1 MVTSSRLSLQRHLAA
16 AHKDAEGHF
25 FCSVCDVNFKTAAEA
40 KAHRSSTDHKDVML
54 AKQGDAEL
62 AKVCC
67 HCYGI
72 FAGIN
77 ELKKHMKVEHPQ
89 MAYRCIKCG
98 ARFTLKQELARHA
111 LVGCGGFVSP
121 TSLTSQTAEA
131 ASVSAFQCSKCGFSS
146 DSEAEFLLHTALHE
160 DPVQD
165 GDVRRYKC
173 PLCPRVFLK
182 SSLRKHLHSHTGER
196 PYSCLLCNAE
206 FSRKDVL
213 ENHVLGV
220 HCLKRS
226 GDSWQPQSERKK
238 TFSCD
243 VCGAAFYDKNTC
255 NQHRWTHELKKF
267 KCQEE
272 GCVYSGRSR
281 GELQL
286 HMRSHGDE
294 RPYHCNDCDF
304 STKTK
309 AQLVRHGRTHLN
321 SKSHHCPHCQFSCNS
336 STHLNRHLRLHTGA
350 KPFHCPHCD
359 FSCNLLENLRKHV
372 LSTKK
377 HPGKCLYTCSEEGCL
392 FATNL
397 AKELRAH
404 LVTVHGQTATAATS
418 YVAGLYHGGEDP
430 SHVDHP
436 LPAVYRKKR
445 KTAAKRL
452 PEDTLVPH
460 SQTLSDNPTLASAV
474 IPGGSSE
481 TGRPEDLLRTVI
493 ISEPSDDVIC
503 IQLPAEDGLE
513 YDGSSFFRLDLE
525 DHGGLIVIDEGM
537 GEDQPRE

>member
-1 MVTSSRLSLQRHLAA
+1 MLEEDLYMDHPRPEGKREVKRSRFLDPDQGWTEGPRRKRTVQMQSPDGVPNKGRGGALQCALCRCQVLPQLMSKHLVSFYHSNRVRSAPEIAGRLAMDHMGDIVRQAPFQCGPCSFYCNTMQTFLWHWGSKAHQLKDTQIEGYYCCPICRVEVVSSAQMYQHLLSSRHKESVAIINGSVPIVMQKKRIIECDVCHKLFGLNIKLRHHSKSTGHPQTNSSASDKHQEREACPQCPMVTSSRLSLQRHLAA

-77 ELKKHMKVEHPQ
+77 ELKKHLKEEHPQ

-111 LVGCGGFVSP
+111 HVGCGGFVSP

-131 ASVSAFQCSKCGFSS
+131 ASVSAFQCTKCGFSS

-160 DPVQD
+160 GPVQD
-165 GDVRRYKC
+165 GDVRRYK
-173 PLCPRVFLK
+173 VFLK

-243 VCGAAFYDKNTC
+243 VCGAAFYDKLT
-255 NQHRWTHELKKF
+255 ELAVNRQCFIVCAKKLP
-267 KCQEE
+267 
-272 GCVYSGRSR
+272 
-281 GELQL
+281 LQPL
-286 HMRSHGDE
+286 
-294 RPYHCNDCDF
+294 
-304 STKTK
+304 
-309 AQLVRHGRTHLN
+309 AV
-321 SKSHHCPHCQFSCNS
+321 
-336 STHLNRHLRLHTGA
+336 
-350 KPFHCPHCD
+350 
-359 FSCNLLENLRKHV
+359 V
-372 LSTKK
+372 ILSTRPIYAIYA
-377 HPGKCLYTCSEEGCL
+377 HFTIMIHLLYTPTPSCG
-392 FATNL
+392 
-397 AKELRAH
+397 H
-404 LVTVHGQTATAATS
+404 LV
-418 YVAGLYHGGEDP
+418 
-430 SHVDHP
+430 
-436 LPAVYRKKR
+436 
-445 KTAAKRL
+445 
-452 PEDTLVPH
+452 
-460 SQTLSDNPTLASAV
+460 N
-474 IPGGSSE
+474 
-481 TGRPEDLLRTVI
+481 
-493 ISEPSDDVIC
+493 
-503 IQLPAEDGLE
+503 
-513 YDGSSFFRLDLE
+513 
-525 DHGGLIVIDEGM
+525 
-537 GEDQPRE
+537 